1 MRIEFTLTDDRG
13 QTFIGSTDLAPG
25 RASIPIKQTKNLARE
40 KSKNLPDYILEL
52 RNAGFFKEPRS
63 GNEVH
68 AALQDKYHCQSD
80 RVQMALLRMQRRKHL
95 RKTNKAIDGKEQ
107 VAYAW

>member
-1 MRIEFTLTDDRG
+1 MHIEFTLTDDKG
-13 QTFIGSTDLAPG
+13 QTFIGSTDLRRMA
-25 RASIPIKQTKNLARE
+25 ASIPLKEARKTARE
-40 KSKNLPDYILEL
+40 KSKKLPDYILEL
-52 RNAGFFKEPRS
+52 RDAGFFKEPRT

-68 AALQDKYHCQSD
+68 AALLDKYHCQSD

-95 RKTNKAIDGKEQ
+95 RKTNKVMEGREQ